1 MSFRTKAIKPFND
14 MLRPLHVQLVPGTS
28 PDPAIK
34 RYIPARKTI
43 AAAQKAGLPVG
54 TYIDRTF
61 QEPGVAPSTVRAM
74 LELAEFR
81 DRCGVV
87 CEIGPGSGMYAEEVI
102 AALHPKAYEI
112 YQPARDW
119 LTHLRLL
126 PNVVVRDCDGHSLS
140 QTSEASVDLVHAHK
154 VFVYLEFCTVAG
166 YLAEMAR
173 VVRPGGTVAFDIVT
187 ENCLDDETVR
197 KWTQLRWM
205 MYRPIPRRWAVQFL
219 QQRGLVLRGSHLA
232 PMPPGVTELL
242 VFRRDL
248 RS

>member
-112 YQPARDW
+112 YGRARDW